1 MSRKLSLVID
11 DRAEAAIAPFLLLGS
26 PQRSAAGLPDDARE
40 AAILRTLLVKG
51 AEALE
56 RERLAAGYADLA
68 AEFGDQET
76 GFAAESRTAM
86 TRVLE
91 AEAAA
96 TGAAA

>member
-11 DRAEAAIAPFLLLGS
+11 DRAEAVLAPFLHPGS

-68 AEFGDQET
+68 AELGDQDVA
-76 GFAAESRTAM
+76 FAAEAHAAMVRT
-86 TRVLE
+86 LE
-91 AEAAA
+91 AEGRTTAA
-96 TGAAA
+96 